1 MVIVS
6 GSTLAVYRQ
15 FSTFWVVFGLWKA
28 KHYLTGGVTITS
40 IHRSIT
46 GNVRTMTM
54 GLVDI
59 FLLSHV
65 LSVKWKH
72 GLLVSPLVL
81 LCEACLIGDSSMFSS
96 MPSSGWRTSLWES
109 SCCNWWTKGWFW
121 RNDTFCENGLVN
133 DRLGPHSIIIKE
145 RNNCWNSK
153 NNICVFKNWVKYKT
167 ETKGN
172 PPEPWHSFQL
182 KTDRFNFLSK
192 NDFFFLEKYA
202 IFKY

>member
-1 MVIVS
+1 
-6 GSTLAVYRQ
+6 
-15 FSTFWVVFGLWKA
+15 
-28 KHYLTGGVTITS
+28 
-40 IHRSIT
+40 
-46 GNVRTMTM
+46 
-54 GLVDI
+54 
-59 FLLSHV
+59 
-65 LSVKWKH
+65 
-72 GLLVSPLVL
+72 
-81 LCEACLIGDSSMFSS
+81 MFSS
-96 MPSSGWRTSLWES
+96 MPSSGWRTSLRES

-153 NNICVFKNWVKYKT
+153 INICVFKNWVKYKT

-192 NDFFFLEKYA
+192 IFFFFGKVRYILVLLSAANSSGYFYVSRLHIAQNLNVELQVLLNSSSYFGNQK
-202 IFKY
+202 IHMLPDEIKLNQPRLILN